1 LISENISL
9 TLATG
14 NGQVLIKPEPIIVGP
29 LTALGMANAKGT
41 ETVDSHHYVL
51 ENVAYGQTGFAK
63 YTEGRVNTLTATEY
77 KRPEANLVVG
87 QVTPS
92 AE

>member
-1 LISENISL
+1 MLIE
-9 TLATG
+9 
-14 NGQVLIKPEPIIVGP
+14 PEPIIVGP